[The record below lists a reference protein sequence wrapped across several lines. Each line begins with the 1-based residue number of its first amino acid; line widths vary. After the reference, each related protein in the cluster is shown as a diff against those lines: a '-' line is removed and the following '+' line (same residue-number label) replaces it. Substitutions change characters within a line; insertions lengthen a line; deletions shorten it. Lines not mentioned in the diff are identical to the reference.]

1 MCAAGVRRVT
11 FVLGTSAGGTGA
23 HVRMLAAG
31 LARRGAGVRVAGP
44 ARTAGELGLDT
55 IPGAGFTAVEFRD
68 RPRPADATAIL
79 ALRRLLAASGTRPD
93 VVHAHGM
100 RAGAL
105 TALALA
111 GQRANRRPKL
121 AVTVH
126 NAPPPGGGAAR
137 LVYLALERVVA
148 RRADLVL
155 AVSADLEQ
163 RMRNAGARDVARAV
177 VPAPARPSLQEPEP
191 QQPAP
196 QQPPPQQPPVPDDGR
211 PLVLAVGRLAP
222 QKGFATLL
230 EAALAWQHL
239 TPRPR
244 LLIAGDGPLKAELE
258 AKTKELMIDAEFPG
272 HRSDIPELLASARV
286 FVLPSLWEGQP
297 LALQEALR
305 AAVPIVASDAGGIG
319 DLTGDDAALLV
330 GPGNAE
336 QLGEA
341 VISVLENDDLAAR
354 LRAAARRRAAALPA
368 EDDAVTAVLAAYSR
382 ACE

>member
-1 MCAAGVRRVT
+1 MCPSGVRRVT

-44 ARTAGELGLDT
+44 ARTAGDLGLDA
-55 IPGAGFTAVEFRD
+55 IPGAGFTAVEFGD
-68 RPRPADATAIL
+68 RPRPADAMAIL
-79 ALRRLLAASGTRPD
+79 ALRRLLTAPDTRPD

-111 GQRANRRPKL
+111 GVGTAGDRTPKL

-126 NAPPPGGGAAR
+126 NAPPPGGGAAS
-137 LVYLALERVVA
+137 LVYLALERVVG

-163 RMRNAGARDVARAV
+163 RMREAGARDVARAV
-177 VPAPARPSLQEPEP
+177 VPAPARP
-191 QQPAP
+191 AP
-196 QQPPPQQPPVPDDGR
+196 QESGSRQPVPDDGR

-230 EAALAWQHL
+230 EAAMAWQHL

-258 AKTKELMIDAEFPG
+258 AKAKELTVDAEFPG

-297 LALQEALR
+297 LVLQEAFR
-305 AAVPIVASDAGGIG
+305 AGVPIVASDTGGIG
-319 DLTGDDAALLV
+319 GLTGDDAALLV
-330 GPGNAE
+330 GPGDAE
-336 QLGEA
+336 QLGET
-341 VISVLENDDLAAR
+341 VMSVLENDDLAAR

-368 EDDAVTAVLAAYSR
+368 EDDAVAAVLAAYSR
-382 ACE
+382 VCE

>member
-1 MCAAGVRRVT
+1 M
-11 FVLGTSAGGTGA
+11 
-23 HVRMLAAG
+23 
-31 LARRGAGVRVAGP
+31 
-44 ARTAGELGLDT
+44 
-55 IPGAGFTAVEFRD
+55 
-68 RPRPADATAIL
+68 
-79 ALRRLLAASGTRPD
+79 
-93 VVHAHGM
+93 
-100 RAGAL
+100 
-105 TALALA
+105 
-111 GQRANRRPKL
+111 
-121 AVTVH
+121 
-126 NAPPPGGGAAR
+126 
-137 LVYLALERVVA
+137 
-148 RRADLVL
+148 
-155 AVSADLEQ
+155 EQ
-163 RMRNAGARDVARAV
+163 RMRNAGARDVARAI
-177 VPAPARPSLQEPEP
+177 VPAPARPVPEK
-191 QQPAP
+191 PAP
-196 QQPPPQQPPVPDDGR
+196 DDR

-230 EAALAWQHL
+230 EAAAAWQHL

-258 AKTKELMIDAEFPG
+258 AKARELTIDAEFPG

-305 AAVPIVASDAGGIG
+305 AGVPIVASDAGGIG
-319 DLTGDDAALLV
+319 GLTGDDAALLV

-341 VISVLENDDLAAR
+341 VVSVLENDDLAAR

>member
-1 MCAAGVRRVT
+1 MCASGVRRVT

-44 ARTAGELGLDT
+44 AQTAGDLGLDT
-55 IPGAGFTAVEFRD
+55 IPGVGFTAVDFGD

-79 ALRRLLAASGTRPD
+79 ALRRLLTAAGTRPD

-105 TALALA
+105 TAIALA
-111 GQRANRRPKL
+111 GASAAGNRAPRL

-163 RMRNAGARDVARAV
+163 RMRNAGARDVARAI
-177 VPAPARPSLQEPEP
+177 VPAPARPVPEK
-191 QQPAP
+191 PAP
-196 QQPPPQQPPVPDDGR
+196 DDR

-230 EAALAWQHL
+230 EAAAAWQHL

-258 AKTKELMIDAEFPG
+258 AKARELTIDAEFPG

-286 FVLPSLWEGQP
+286 FVLPSLWEGQS

-305 AAVPIVASDAGGIG
+305 AGVPIVASDAGGIG
-319 DLTGDDAALLV
+319 GLTGDDAALLV

-341 VISVLENDDLAAR
+341 VVSVLENDDLAAR

>member
-1 MCAAGVRRVT
+1 MT

-44 ARTAGELGLDT
+44 ARTGGDLGLDT
-55 IPGAGFTAVEFRD
+55 IPGVGFTAVEFGG
-68 RPRPADATAIL
+68 RPRPADAKAIL
-79 ALRRLLAASGTRPD
+79 ALRRLLTVPGTRPD

-111 GQRANRRPKL
+111 GTSTAGSRAPKL
-121 AVTVH
+121 VVTAH
-126 NAPPPGGGAAR
+126 NAPPSGGGAAR

-155 AVSADLEQ
+155 AVSADLGQ
-163 RMRNAGARDVARAV
+163 RLRNAGARDVDRAV
-177 VPAPARPSLQEPEP
+177 VPAPARPVPERPARQEP
-191 QQPAP
+191 
-196 QQPPPQQPPVPDDGR
+196 VPGDGR
-211 PLVLAVGRLAP
+211 PLVLAAGRLAP

-230 EAALAWQHL
+230 EAAAAWQHL

-244 LLIAGDGPLKAELE
+244 LLIAGEGPLRTELE
-258 AKTKELMIDAEFPG
+258 AEARKLTVDAEFPG
-272 HRSDIPELLASARV
+272 HRSDIPGLLASARV

-297 LALQEALR
+297 LILQEALR
-305 AAVPIVASDAGGIG
+305 AGVPVVASDAGGIAG
-319 DLTGDDAALLV
+319 LTGHDAALLV

-382 ACE
+382 AWE

>member
-44 ARTAGELGLDT
+44 ARTGGDLGLDT
-55 IPGAGFTAVEFRD
+55 IPGVGFTAVKFGD
-68 RPRPADATAIL
+68 RPRPADAKAIR
-79 ALRRLLAASGTRPD
+79 ALRRLLIAPGTRPD

-105 TALALA
+105 TAIALA
-111 GQRANRRPKL
+111 GTSAASNRAPKL

-126 NAPPPGGGAAR
+126 NAPPPGGGVAR
-137 LVYLALERVVA
+137 LVYLALERIVA

-177 VPAPARPSLQEPEP
+177 VPAPARSAPEKP
-191 QQPAP
+191 IHQD
-196 QQPPPQQPPVPDDGR
+196 PVPDGGR

-230 EAALAWQHL
+230 DAAAAWQHL
-239 TPRPR
+239 IPRPR

-258 AKTKELMIDAEFPG
+258 AKAKELTVDAEFPG
-272 HRSDIPELLASARV
+272 RRSDIPELLASARV

-305 AAVPIVASDAGGIG
+305 AGVPIVASDAGGIG
-319 DLTGDDAALLV
+319 GLTGDDAALLV

-341 VISVLENDDLAAR
+341 VVSVLENDALSAR
-354 LRAAARRRAAALPA
+354 LRAAARRRASVLPA

>member
-44 ARTAGELGLDT
+44 ARTGSDLGLDT
-55 IPGAGFTAVEFRD
+55 IPGVGFTAVEFGD
-68 RPRPADATAIL
+68 RPRPADAKAIL
-79 ALRRLLAASGTRPD
+79 ALRRLLTAPGTRAD

-111 GQRANRRPKL
+111 GAGTAGNRAPKL

-177 VPAPARPSLQEPEP
+177 VPAPAQPAPQEPEP

-196 QQPPPQQPPVPDDGR
+196 QQAAPDDR

-230 EAALAWQHL
+230 EAATAWQHL

-244 LLIAGDGPLKAELE
+244 LLIVGDGPLRAELE
-258 AKTKELMIDAEFPG
+258 AKARELTIDAEFPG
-272 HRSDIPELLASARV
+272 HRPDIPELLTSARV

-305 AAVPIVASDAGGIG
+305 AGVPIVASDAGGIG
-319 DLTGDDAALLV
+319 GLTGDDAALLV

-341 VISVLENDDLAAR
+341 VVSVLENDDLAAR
-354 LRAAARRRAAALPA
+354 LRAAARRRAATLPA

>member
-1 MCAAGVRRVT
+1 MCASGVRRVT

-44 ARTAGELGLDT
+44 AQTAGDLGLDT
-55 IPGAGFTAVEFRD
+55 IPGVGFTAVDFGD

-79 ALRRLLAASGTRPD
+79 ALRRLLTAAGTRPD

-105 TALALA
+105 TAIALVGASTA
-111 GQRANRRPKL
+111 GNRAPRL

-163 RMRNAGARDVARAV
+163 RMRKAGARDVARAV
-177 VPAPARPSLQEPEP
+177 VPAPARPAPQEPEP

-196 QQPPPQQPPVPDDGR
+196 QPPAPEDGR
-211 PLVLAVGRLAP
+211 PLILAVGRLAP

-230 EAALAWQHL
+230 EAAAAWQDL

-258 AKTKELMIDAEFPG
+258 AKAKELMVDAEFPG
-272 HRSDIPELLASARV
+272 HRSDIPELLATARV

-305 AAVPIVASDAGGIG
+305 AGVPIVASDAGGIPG
-319 DLTGDDAALLV
+319 LTGNDAALLV
-330 GPGNAE
+330 GPDNAE
-336 QLGEA
+336 RLGEA

>member
-1 MCAAGVRRVT
+1 VT

-31 LARRGAGVRVAGP
+31 LARRGAEVRVAGP
-44 ARTAGELGLDT
+44 ARTAGNLGLDT
-55 IPGAGFTAVEFRD
+55 IRGVGFTAVEFGD

-79 ALRRLLAASGTRPD
+79 ALRRLLTAPGTRPN

-111 GQRANRRPKL
+111 GTSTAGNRAPKL

-126 NAPPPGGGAAR
+126 NAPPPSGGAAR

-163 RMRNAGARDVARAV
+163 RMRNAGARDVVRAV
-177 VPAPARPSLQEPEP
+177 VPAPEKPAPEKPAPEKPAPEKPTHQEP
-191 QQPAP
+191 A
-196 QQPPPQQPPVPDDGR
+196 PDDGR
-211 PLVLAVGRLAP
+211 ALVLAVGRLAP

-230 EAALAWQHL
+230 EAAAAWQHL

-244 LLIAGDGPLKAELE
+244 LLIAGDGPLRAELE
-258 AKTKELMIDAEFPG
+258 AKAKELTIDAEFPG
-272 HRSDIPELLASARV
+272 HRSDIPELLASAQV

-297 LALQEALR
+297 LILQEALR
-305 AAVPIVASDAGGIG
+305 AGVPIVASDAGGIAG
-319 DLTGDDAALLV
+319 LTGDDAAVLV

-354 LRAAARRRAAALPA
+354 LRAGARRRAAALPA
-368 EDDAVTAVLAAYSR
+368 EDDAVTAVLTAYSR

>member
-1 MCAAGVRRVT
+1 M
-11 FVLGTSAGGTGA
+11 FVLGTSTGGTGA
-23 HVRMLAAG
+23 HVRMLATG

-44 ARTAGELGLDT
+44 ARTAGDLGLDR
-55 IPGAGFTAVEFRD
+55 IPGVGFTAVEFGD
-68 RPRPADATAIL
+68 RPRPADAAAIL
-79 ALRRLLAASGTRPD
+79 ALRRLLTAPGTQPD

-111 GQRANRRPKL
+111 GTSTAGHRAPKL

-126 NAPPPGGGAAR
+126 NAPPSGGGAAR

-163 RMRNAGARDVARAV
+163 RMRDAGARDVARAV
-177 VPAPARPSLQEPEP
+177 VPAPENRPAQGL
-191 QQPAP
+191 
-196 QQPPPQQPPVPDDGR
+196 VPGDGR

-230 EAALAWQHL
+230 EAAAAWQHL

-244 LLIAGDGPLKAELE
+244 LLIAGDGPLRTELE
-258 AKTKELMIDAEFPG
+258 ARARELTIDAELPG
-272 HRSDIPELLASARV
+272 HRSDIPELLATARV

-297 LALQEALR
+297 LILQEALR
-305 AAVPIVASDAGGIG
+305 AGVPIVASDAGGIG
-319 DLTGDDAALLV
+319 GLTGDDAALLV

-336 QLGEA
+336 RLGEA

-354 LRAAARRRAAALPA
+354 LRAAARRRASALPA